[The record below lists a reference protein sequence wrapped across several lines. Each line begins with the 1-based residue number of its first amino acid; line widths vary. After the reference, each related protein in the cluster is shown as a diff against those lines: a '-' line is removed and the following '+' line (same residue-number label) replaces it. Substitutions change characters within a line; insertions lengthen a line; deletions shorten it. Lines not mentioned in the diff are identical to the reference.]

1 MLCYYINPTNKI
13 QLIRVIKDRHLNQRS
28 DAAAQMNSVVISDF
42 EKIIFPQQ
50 RILFEAMPEAQ
61 LEIYY
66 SQGKNPKIAQTIPCQ
81 NLKVNCPTVT

>member
-1 MLCYYINPTNKI
+1 MPLSDRIATARLSTMLCYYINSTNKI
-13 QLIRVIKDRHLNQRS
+13 QLIRVIKDRCLS
-28 DAAAQMNSVVISDF
+28 L
-42 EKIIFPQQ
+42 EKIVFPQQ
-50 RILFEAMPEAQ
+50 RILFEAMPEGQ